1 MKIENRLKVALEA
14 ANLPYYP
21 GREYRL
27 VKAGQ
32 VPTRVS
38 QGWKELAPFEDA
50 GGESLTIME
59 KEND

>member
-38 QGWKELAPFEDA
+38 QGWKNLGPFDRD
-50 GGESLTIME
+50 GDDTLTIME